1 MKALIPGAII
11 KIHNQGVNITPH
23 SVDVA
28 IVWVNDTDVWY
39 CVEGTFE
46 VKQTSIE
53 RFKEIMAQA

>member
-1 MKALIPGAII
+1 
-11 KIHNQGVNITPH
+11 
-23 SVDVA
+23 
-28 IVWVNDTDVWY
+28 VWVNDTDVWY